1 MTGDMRRDSELGAL
15 MPMMYQNHRRSS
27 ITNANDTVEI
37 RQYMDAAMG
46 TGGGQG
52 QGQGQEARVRR
63 ESIVHI
69 GPLVTPSGKV
79 VSKRLS
85 VAMNRAMD
93 ERADRSPA
101 KGQGQAKFKG
111 HPNAKK
117 FSIRVR
123 NPGDKKDAKK
133 NATSGPL
140 DPVRIGLGTAVCAS
154 ARGARRAT
162 WSDVRCSAFPCVDH
176 RRRCTTFAARSRV
189 TIRTRSHN
197 RRASRTPCSSRLF
210 CSAARWFT
218 SPCDRGQVGPSSVP
232 SSS

>member
-46 TGGGQG
+46 TGGDQGQG

-85 VAMNRAMD
+85 VAMNRAME

-101 KGQGQAKFKG
+101 KGQGQTKFKG

-123 NPGDKKDAKK
+123 NPGDKKDAK
-133 NATSGPL
+133 NAANGPL
-140 DPVRIGLGTAVCAS
+140 DPVRIGLGTGVCAS
-154 ARGARRAT
+154 ARDARRATRDPRPAT
-162 WSDVRCSAFPCVDH
+162 WSDVGCSAPAL
-176 RRRCTTFAARSRV
+176 TTVAVQHSLLA
-189 TIRTRSHN
+189 H
-197 RRASRTPCSSRLF
+197 A
-210 CSAARWFT
+210 
-218 SPCDRGQVGPSSVP
+218 
-232 SSS
+232 